1 MISHQ
6 RAGVARRAGRASR
19 CIDKRCMSDRLICDH
34 TINQGGAV
42 ILDLFRV
49 DDKVA
54 IITGA
59 GRGIGAA
66 SAVALA
72 ECGADVVIASR
83 TRSDLE
89 GVAKRV
95 SATGRR
101 AVIAVLDL
109 CDLDAVAQLAV
120 MARDE
125 FGRVDVVVNNVG
137 GAIPLPFFD
146 TSTDYLEEAFRF
158 NVSTAHALNLA
169 AVPLMLEVGGG
180 SIVNISSVM
189 GRVAGRGYAAYG
201 ASKAA
206 LSHYTRL
213 ISKDLAP
220 KIRVNAIAAGSTATS
235 ALEIVTSTPE
245 LKSMMED
252 LTPLHRI
259 AAPEEIAAAVVYLAS
274 PAGAFLT
281 GKVLEVDGGTDVPSL
296 DFSLPDL

>member
-1 MISHQ
+1 M
-6 RAGVARRAGRASR
+6 
-19 CIDKRCMSDRLICDH
+19 
-34 TINQGGAV
+34 
-42 ILDLFRV
+42 ILDLFRL

-54 IITGA
+54 IVTGA

-66 SAVALA
+66 SAIALA

-83 TRSDLE
+83 TQGDLDE
-89 GVAKRV
+89 V
-95 SATGRR
+95 SERIAGTGRR
-101 AVIAVLDL
+101 SVSVVADL
-109 CDLDAVAQLAV
+109 SNLDAVRALAETAQEA
-120 MARDE
+120 
-125 FGRVDVVVNNVG
+125 FGRIDVVVNNVG
-137 GAIPLPFFD
+137 GAIPLPFLD
-146 TSTDYLEEAFRF
+146 TTTDYFEEAFRF
-158 NVSTAHALNLA
+158 NVSTAHALNVA
-169 AVPLMLEVGGG
+169 AVPFMLANGGG
-180 SIVNISSVM
+180 SIINVSSVM

-201 ASKAA
+201 TSKAA

-259 AAPEEIAAAVVYLAS
+259 ADPEEIAAAVLYLAS

-281 GKVLEVDGGTDVPSL
+281 GKVLEVDGGTDIPSL
-296 DFSLPDL
+296 DFSLPDY

>member
-1 MISHQ
+1 M
-6 RAGVARRAGRASR
+6 
-19 CIDKRCMSDRLICDH
+19 
-34 TINQGGAV
+34 
-42 ILDLFRV
+42 ILDLFRLDGKAAV
-49 DDKVA
+49 
-54 IITGA
+54 ITGA

-83 TRSDLE
+83 TKGDLDAV
-89 GVAKRV
+89 VAQV
-95 SATGRR
+95 EATGRR
-101 AVIAVLDL
+101 AISIVGDL
-109 CDLDAVAQLAV
+109 ADLEVVRSMVTAAL
-120 MARDE
+120 RE

-137 GAIPLPFFD
+137 GAIPLPFLD
-146 TSTDYLEEAFRF
+146 TTTEYLEEAFHF

-169 AVPLMLEVGGG
+169 AVPLMLEHGGG
-180 SIVNISSVM
+180 AIINISSVM

-201 ASKAA
+201 ATKAA

-220 KIRVNAIAAGSTATS
+220 RIRVNAIAAGSTATS

-259 AAPEEIAAAVVYLAS
+259 ANPEEIAAAVVYLAS

-281 GKVLEVDGGTDVPSL
+281 GKVLEVDGGTDIPSL
-296 DFSLPDL
+296 DFALPDL

>member
-1 MISHQ
+1 M
-6 RAGVARRAGRASR
+6 
-19 CIDKRCMSDRLICDH
+19 
-34 TINQGGAV
+34 
-42 ILDLFRV
+42 ILDLFRL
-49 DDKVA
+49 DGQVA
-54 IITGA
+54 IVTGA

-83 TRSDLE
+83 TQSDLDR
-89 GVAKRV
+89 VAEQV
-95 SATGRR
+95 AATGRR
-101 AVIAVLDL
+101 AITVAGDL
-109 CDLDAVAQLAV
+109 ADLDVIRSLVTSAQ
-120 MARDE
+120 RE

-146 TSTDYLEEAFRF
+146 TTPEYLEEAFHF
-158 NVSTAHALNLA
+158 NVTTAHALNQA
-169 AVPLMLEVGGG
+169 AVPLMLEQGGG
-180 SIVNISSVM
+180 AIVNVSSVM

-201 ASKAA
+201 ATKAA

-220 KIRVNAIAAGSTATS
+220 RIRVNAIAAGSTATS

-259 AAPEEIAAAVVYLAS
+259 ADPEEIAAAVVYLAS

-281 GKVLEVDGGTDVPSL
+281 GKVLEVDGGTDIPSL
-296 DFSLPDL
+296 DFGLPDL

>member
-1 MISHQ
+1 M
-6 RAGVARRAGRASR
+6 
-19 CIDKRCMSDRLICDH
+19 
-34 TINQGGAV
+34 
-42 ILDLFRV
+42 ILDLFRLDGKAAV
-49 DDKVA
+49 
-54 IITGA
+54 ITGA

-83 TRSDLE
+83 TKS
-89 GVAKRV
+89 
-95 SATGRR
+95 
-101 AVIAVLDL
+101 
-109 CDLDAVAQLAV
+109 DLDAVVAQVEATGHRAISIVGDLADLKV
-120 MARDE
+120 VRSMVTAALRE

-137 GAIPLPFFD
+137 GAIPLPFLD
-146 TSTDYLEEAFRF
+146 TTTEYLEEAFHF

-169 AVPLMLEVGGG
+169 AVPLMLEHGGCA
-180 SIVNISSVM
+180 IINISSVM

-201 ASKAA
+201 ATKAA

-220 KIRVNAIAAGSTATS
+220 RIRVNAIAAGSTATS

-259 AAPEEIAAAVVYLAS
+259 ANPEEIAAAVVYLAS

-281 GKVLEVDGGTDVPSL
+281 GKVLEVDGGTDIPSL
-296 DFSLPDL
+296 DFALPDL

>member
-1 MISHQ
+1 M
-6 RAGVARRAGRASR
+6 
-19 CIDKRCMSDRLICDH
+19 
-34 TINQGGAV
+34 
-42 ILDLFRV
+42 ILDLFRL
-49 DDKVA
+49 DGQVA
-54 IITGA
+54 IVTGA

-72 ECGADVVIASR
+72 ESGADVVIASR
-83 TRSDLE
+83 TQSDLDR
-89 GVAKRV
+89 VAEQV
-95 SATGRR
+95 AATGRR
-101 AVIAVLDL
+101 AITVAGDLADLEVIRSLVTS
-109 CDLDAVAQLAV
+109 AQ
-120 MARDE
+120 RE

-146 TSTDYLEEAFRF
+146 TTPEYLEEAFHF
-158 NVSTAHALNLA
+158 NVTTAHALNQA
-169 AVPLMLEVGGG
+169 AVPLMLEQGGG
-180 SIVNISSVM
+180 AIVNVSSVM

-201 ASKAA
+201 ATKAA

-220 KIRVNAIAAGSTATS
+220 RIRVNAIAAGSTATS

-259 AAPEEIAAAVVYLAS
+259 ADPEEIAAAVVYLAS

-281 GKVLEVDGGTDVPSL
+281 GKVLEVDGGTDIPSL
-296 DFSLPDL
+296 DFGLPDL